1 MSLNY
6 NLDDLNEAQRD
17 AVCNLS
23 QNSLVIAGAGSGK
36 TRVLIQR
43 ILWLV
48 EDNEYS
54 PFSILAVTFT
64 NKAAKEIKSRL
75 SESLDISIDSMWVG
89 TFHGI
94 CYRILRANYQ
104 KVSLPKNFQIIDTDD
119 QVRIIKRIMKDNEI
133 DNSQVIPKQVAWY
146 INKKKDQSVRSA
158 KVKDDDFISIQYNK
172 IYKSYEEYC
181 NDRGLLDCGEII
193 LRTLEL
199 F

>member
-48 EDNEYS
+48 EDNDYS

-64 NKAAKEIKSRL
+64 NKAAKEIKSR
-75 SESLDISIDSMWVG
+75 
-89 TFHGI
+89 
-94 CYRILRANYQ
+94 
-104 KVSLPKNFQIIDTDD
+104 
-119 QVRIIKRIMKDNEI
+119 
-133 DNSQVIPKQVAWY
+133 
-146 INKKKDQSVRSA
+146 
-158 KVKDDDFISIQYNK
+158 
-172 IYKSYEEYC
+172 
-181 NDRGLLDCGEII
+181 
-193 LRTLEL
+193 
-199 F
+199 

>member
-1 MSLNY
+1 MSSNY

-48 EDNEYS
+48 EDNEFS

-75 SESLDISIDSMWVG
+75 SDSLDISIDSMWAVSY
-89 TFHGI
+89 THLTLPT
-94 CYRILRANYQ
+94 ILR
-104 KVSLPKNFQIIDTDD
+104 V
-119 QVRIIKRIMKDNEI
+119 
-133 DNSQVIPKQVAWY
+133 
-146 INKKKDQSVRSA
+146 
-158 KVKDDDFISIQYNK
+158 
-172 IYKSYEEYC
+172 
-181 NDRGLLDCGEII
+181 
-193 LRTLEL
+193 
-199 F
+199 

>member
-1 MSLNY
+1 MSSNY

-48 EDNEYS
+48 EDNEFS

-75 SESLDISIDSMWVG
+75 SDSLDIK
-89 TFHGI
+89 
-94 CYRILRANYQ
+94 Y
-104 KVSLPKNFQIIDTDD
+104 
-119 QVRIIKRIMKDNEI
+119 
-133 DNSQVIPKQVAWY
+133 
-146 INKKKDQSVRSA
+146 
-158 KVKDDDFISIQYNK
+158 
-172 IYKSYEEYC
+172 
-181 NDRGLLDCGEII
+181 
-193 LRTLEL
+193 
-199 F
+199 

>member
-6 NLDDLNEAQRD
+6 TLNNLNEAQRD

-43 ILWLV
+43 MLWLI
-48 EDNEYS
+48 EDNDYS
-54 PFSILAVTFT
+54 PYSILAVTFT

-75 SESLDISIDSMWVG
+75 MENLDISIESMWVG

-119 QVRIIKRIMKDNEI
+119 QIRIIKRIMKDNEI
-133 DNSQVIPKQVAWY
+133 DNSQIMPKQVAWY
-146 INKKKDQSVRSA
+146 INKKKDQSVRS
-158 KVKDDDFISIQYNK
+158 KSTKDDDFISTQYNK
-172 IYKSYEEYC
+172 IYKIYK
-181 NDRGLLDCGEII
+181 NIATI
-193 LRTLEL
+193 VV
-199 F
+199 